1 MILHPWRKKNLED
14 IFFLALIENL
24 RIQEFTYPRRSKRS
38 HNSRKLAPTNLH
50 DYTVFYL
57 LRNFCFITG
66 PGVGKQFGMDF
77 PLQTVMETVQTVC
90 VH

>member
-1 MILHPWRKKNLED
+1 MITWYL
-14 IFFLALIENL
+14 
-24 RIQEFTYPRRSKRS
+24 TY
-38 HNSRKLAPTNLH
+38 
-50 DYTVFYL
+50 
-57 LRNFCFITG
+57 RNVCFIIG